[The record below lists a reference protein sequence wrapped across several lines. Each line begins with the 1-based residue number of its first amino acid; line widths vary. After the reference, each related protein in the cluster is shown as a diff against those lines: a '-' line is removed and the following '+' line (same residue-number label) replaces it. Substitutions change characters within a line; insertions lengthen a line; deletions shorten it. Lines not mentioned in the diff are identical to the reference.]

1 MESISLMYVQNG
13 DQQDLML
20 QLEKLDYLRIKWLV
34 QNISYIKKG
43 QMIARVSY
51 EFKKVQRSFLSY
63 DIPETHSFV
72 IFAPNDGLIYILD
85 DGLIYKKEKERLVL
99 EETEPKIWRNELQQI
114 ALVFQNIDE
123 LLIYHFNTDGA
134 RLEIDPYTHSSE
146 IKWDKFRGITS
157 EYGVITLDYINDKA
171 VLVLDSEMKLRKGD
185 CISLRF
191 ENDKILDYQIQNEQ
205 YNDTF
210 NTYLY
215 YFTLYEED
223 LDLLFL
229 NELDS
234 YRITYLNNR
243 LPVKTVPSTSL
254 YILSD
259 NIYVPKAI
267 PIYTRCYLHAL
278 NRLVPNYILPQ
289 RTITKSPTEYNFNW
303 CYVYL
308 MKDTSNGYYKIGIS
322 NTPEYRE
329 RTLQSEKPSIE
340 MIACK
345 KFPTRKIAESIESA
359 LHTSYS
365 QQRLRG
371 EWFNLTDAD
380 VAVIIETLK

>member
-1 MESISLMYVQNG
+1 MYVQNG
-13 DQQDLML
+13 EQQDLML

-146 IKWDKFRGITS
+146 IKWDKFRGISS

-171 VLVLDSEMKLRKGD
+171 VLVFDSEMKLRKGD

-259 NIYVPKAI
+259 NIYVPEAI

-278 NRLVPNYILPQ
+278 I
-289 RTITKSPTEYNFNW
+289 
-303 CYVYL
+303 
-308 MKDTSNGYYKIGIS
+308 D
-322 NTPEYRE
+322 
-329 RTLQSEKPSIE
+329 
-340 MIACK
+340 
-345 KFPTRKIAESIESA
+345 
-359 LHTSYS
+359 
-365 QQRLRG
+365 
-371 EWFNLTDAD
+371 
-380 VAVIIETLK
+380 